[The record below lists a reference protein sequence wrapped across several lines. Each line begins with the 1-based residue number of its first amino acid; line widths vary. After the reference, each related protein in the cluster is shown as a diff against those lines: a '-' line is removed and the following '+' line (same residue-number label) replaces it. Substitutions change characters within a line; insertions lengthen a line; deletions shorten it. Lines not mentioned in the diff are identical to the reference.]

1 MSIGKRRGP
10 KIDPSSTP
18 TFRAQVEEDTPIKT
32 LSEIGK
38 QGCGVTKARR
48 KFQEESRDQLFQRSF
63 RS

>member
-32 LSEIGK
+32 WSEIGK
-38 QGCGVTKARR
+38 QRCGVTKARR